1 MKNIYRV
8 KPKLIFHNIVIN
20 KESIKS
26 SYPGGLLRFSRDFRG
41 YQYNQTII
49 VLTSMGSDIE
59 DWINTLESHGIEY
72 ELNAEEPSILKKTN
86 P

>member
-1 MKNIYRV
+1 
-8 KPKLIFHNIVIN
+8 
-20 KESIKS
+20 
-26 SYPGGLLRFSRDFRG
+26 
-41 YQYNQTII
+41 
-49 VLTSMGSDIE
+49 MGSDIE